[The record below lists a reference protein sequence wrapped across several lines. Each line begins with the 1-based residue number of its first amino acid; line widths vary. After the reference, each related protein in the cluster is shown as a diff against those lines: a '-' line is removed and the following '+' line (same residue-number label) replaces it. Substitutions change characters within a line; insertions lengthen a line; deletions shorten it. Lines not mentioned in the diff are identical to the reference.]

1 MAISVG
7 GLISGIDTQG
17 VVEQLTELERRPI
30 TKLQQREAAYQVQLT
45 SYGSLR
51 SALADLRSA
60 ASALNSATDFN
71 QFKGV
76 SSNEGSFT
84 ASVFSTAHSG
94 STSISVQSLAQ
105 VHKIRS
111 EAFGVDE
118 GVGEGTFTLRLGEG
132 DPVEVTTS
140 AEDTLADVAHK
151 INAAQKNI
159 LAAVITDGD
168 KAYLTLTGQKTGEA
182 NTIRLEVT
190 PPPPAEP
197 PDPENPDGPGDLT
210 EHGGLSRLTYIPGG
224 EDNQLTETQ
233 AASDAVL
240 TVDGVQVSRETN
252 VVADVVRGV
261 TLTLHGTTDPERQ
274 ETLTVN
280 RDTAAIAGRIN
291 AFVDAYN
298 ALSAFFREAQN
309 YDPKT
314 QKAGIL
320 QGDSTANII
329 RNRLSNAVAGSV
341 SAGAEGLTRISDLG
355 ITLDKEGKLQVD
367 GSTLS
372 NALQY
377 RFDDVKTFFSA
388 NKEDEKGFGVAMVS
402 MLDRTLSTTNGE
414 LAVRTKGIQTS
425 VDRIE
430 KDIQRY
436 ESRISRTQA
445 RLQAQFEN
453 MERLLGQYQQ
463 IGDFLTQQLQ
473 SIHMMNQAI
482 ANRK

>member
-111 EAFGVDE
+111 EAFGAE
-118 GVGEGTFTLRLGEG
+118 EAVGEGTFTLQLGEG
-132 DPVEVTTS
+132 DPVEIATS
-140 AEDTLADVAHK
+140 AEDTLADVAQK
-151 INAAQKNI
+151 INGAQRDV

-168 KAYLTLTGQKTGEA
+168 NAYLTLTGQKTGEA

-190 PPPPAEP
+190 SEV
-197 PDPENPDGPGDLT
+197 PDPENPEDPGDLT
-210 EHGGLSRLTYIPGG
+210 DNKGLSRLLYIPGG
-224 EDNQLTETQ
+224 EDNRLLETQ
-233 AASDAVL
+233 ASTDATM
-240 TVDGVQVSRETN
+240 TVDGVQVSRDTN
-252 VVADVVRGV
+252 VVSDVIRGV
-261 TLTLHGTTDPERQ
+261 TLTLNGTTDPERP

-280 RDTAAIAGRIN
+280 RDTGAIAGRIN

-298 ALSAFFREAQN
+298 AVSEFFSEAQG
-309 YDPKT
+309 YDPET
-314 QKAGIL
+314 EKAGVL
-320 QGDSTANII
+320 QGDSTANLI

-341 SAGAEGLTRISDLG
+341 TAGAEGLSRLSDLG

-367 GSTLS
+367 STALTD
-372 NALQY
+372 ALQY
-377 RFDDVKTFFSA
+377 RFHDVKTFFSA
-388 NKEDEKGFGVAMVS
+388 NREGEKGFGVNMMAA
-402 MLDRTLSTTNGE
+402 LDRTLSTTNGE
-414 LAVRTKGIQTS
+414 LAVRTNGIQTS

-430 KDIQRY
+430 KDIQRH

-445 RLQAQFEN
+445 RLHAQFEN

-463 IGDFLTQQLQ
+463 VGDFLDQQLQ
-473 SIHMMNQAI
+473 SIQMMNQAI
-482 ANRK
+482 ANKR